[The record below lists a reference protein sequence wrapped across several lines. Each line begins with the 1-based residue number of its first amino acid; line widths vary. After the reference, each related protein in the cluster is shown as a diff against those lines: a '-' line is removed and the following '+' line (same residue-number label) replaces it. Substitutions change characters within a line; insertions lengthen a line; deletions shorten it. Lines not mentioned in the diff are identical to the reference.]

1 LRSDGTD
8 TLYALSSRI
17 ILSIAKLFGRGVHDE
32 KLSRGLCVEL
42 IKDLEAGS
50 RHFKSKKAF

>member
-8 TLYALSSRI
+8 SLYALSSRI
-17 ILSIAKLFGRGVHDE
+17 ILSIAKLFGRGMQDE